1 MIILDFNQI
10 IISGIIEYN
19 SLDNSKEYYVD
30 EDFVRHL
37 ILNYVKYYIR
47 RFKYKFGPTV
57 VLASDN
63 RHYWR
68 KDLFPYYKAGRKKIR
83 NDSNIN
89 WESLFEYMK
98 IIKAEMTEYFPHRVL
113 EVDKCEADDVIFVL
127 VNEFAINEKIVIVS
141 SDKDFGQLHR
151 YKNVKQFSPMKRDF
165 IRVDSPDFHL
175 KELIIRGDKSDGI
188 PNILSPDDTFVS
200 GGRQKPIM
208 KVKLEK
214 WLTLKPEEFCDE
226 NMLRNYNRNSSL
238 IDLSKIPHTYYN
250 NIVESF
256 DKYKMNSKE
265 KFYNYLLKNN
275 LRKIILEIGDF

>member
-1 MIILDFNQI
+1 
-10 IISGIIEYN
+10 
-19 SLDNSKEYYVD
+19 
-30 EDFVRHL
+30 
-37 ILNYVKYYIR
+37 
-47 RFKYKFGPTV
+47 
-57 VLASDN
+57 
-63 RHYWR
+63 
-68 KDLFPYYKAGRKKIR
+68 
-83 NDSNIN
+83 
-89 WESLFEYMK
+89 
-98 IIKAEMTEYFPHRVL
+98 
-113 EVDKCEADDVIFVL
+113 L

-165 IRVDSPDFHL
+165 IRVDSPDLHL

-256 DKYKMNSKE
+256 DKYNMNSKE